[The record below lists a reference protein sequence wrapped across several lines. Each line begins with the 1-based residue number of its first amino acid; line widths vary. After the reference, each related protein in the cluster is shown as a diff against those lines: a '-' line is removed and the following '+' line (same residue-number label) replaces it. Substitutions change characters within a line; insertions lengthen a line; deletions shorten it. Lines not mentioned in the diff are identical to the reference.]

1 MNAGFLILDWRGDCS
16 RHRGCGTRSRA
27 QRTRSPDAGRGADAD
42 REGRFDIMQKARM
55 FVKVGWEERRR
66 DGFMQNVEMKWL
78 TPNLS

>member
-1 MNAGFLILDWRGDCS
+1 VFA
-16 RHRGCGTRSRA
+16 HVTA
-27 QRTRSPDAGRGADAD
+27 VAGRAFLRQG

-66 DGFMQNVEMKWL
+66 DGFMQNVEMKWV

>member
-1 MNAGFLILDWRGDCS
+1 LIGEVIA
-16 RHRGCGTRSRA
+16 HVTA
-27 QRTRSPDAGRGADAD
+27 AAGRAFARQG

-66 DGFMQNVEMKWL
+66 DGFMQNVEMKWV